1 MSERGDMIA
10 ILAATSPDAIDLRN
24 ETAPLNYLIEML
36 HAAEYRPTEVSLAFE
51 AIVATA
57 RALRA
62 ERTAA

>member
-10 ILAATSPDAIDLRN
+10 ILAATIPDAIDLKD
-24 ETAPLNYLIEML
+24 ETALLTYLIEMA
-36 HAAEYRPTEVSLAFE
+36 HVAEYRPSDVGLAFE